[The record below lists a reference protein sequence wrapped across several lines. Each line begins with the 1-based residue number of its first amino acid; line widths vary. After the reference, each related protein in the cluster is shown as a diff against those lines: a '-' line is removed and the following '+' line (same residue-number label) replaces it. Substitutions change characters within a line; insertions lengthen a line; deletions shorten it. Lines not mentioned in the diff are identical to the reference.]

1 MMAETNE
8 LEIKL
13 YQLLKE
19 DNWSDKAATEAVNA
33 VKGLQKEANK
43 ELATKVDLAN
53 LKTDLVVRMYI
64 ASAVSTSIQIL
75 GTLGGLFGILK
86 FMQVL

>member
-1 MMAETNE
+1 MAETKE

-19 DNWSDKAATEAVNA
+19 GNWSDEAATEAVNA
-33 VKGLQKEANK
+33 VKGLQREANK
-43 ELATKVDLAN
+43 ELATKTDLADLKVDLIT
-53 LKTDLVVRMYI
+53 KMYI
-64 ASAVSTSIQIL
+64 ASSVATVVQIL